1 MTDPTTSIVEW
12 LHASRSI
19 NTVHRQGTLA
29 AQAGVVKKA
38 RGVVRGEFLIEDIVF
53 AVLTVTL
60 ACACAT
66 G

>member
-38 RGVVRGEFLIEDIVF
+38 TGVVRGEFLICWKISC
-53 AVLTVTL
+53 LL
-60 ACACAT
+60 S
-66 G
+66 